1 MFGSRPTSEIQSQPT
16 ESGVGMPAELSQLRL
31 VDSMMH
37 EARNPLNAI
46 AIHLEIVSEKL
57 RKAGASVNVDSNL
70 QAIRSQLSRV
80 DELLRKFG
88 SFLLPKKRGDG
99 AFPLSSAVELAVE
112 LLDFERRR
120 KNVEVAARIEAGLS
134 VQTTERSAASSLV
147 LALLLRSL
155 DRAPSGSRVEVGV
168 AAENGRVAVVVSDS
182 GARQLEADFHSSALE
197 ALCIQSGAKLV
208 RGEDALA
215 VTFPGI
221 QPS

>member
-1 MFGSRPTSEIQSQPT
+1 LFGSRPLSETQPQPV
-16 ESGVGMPAELSQLRL
+16 EIGEGMPAELSQLRL

-70 QAIRSQLSRV
+70 QAIRSQLARV

-88 SFLLPKKRGDG
+88 SFMLPKKRGDG
-99 AFPLSSAVELAVE
+99 AFPLSSTVELAIE
-112 LLDFERRR
+112 LLDYERRR
-120 KNVEVAARIEAGLS
+120 KNVEIDARIEAGLT
-134 VQTTERSAASSLV
+134 VQTAERSVAPSLV
-147 LALLLRSL
+147 LVLLLSSL
-155 DRAPSGSRVEVGV
+155 DRAPSGSRVGVSV

-182 GARQLEADFHSSALE
+182 GIRQLEADFHSSALE
-197 ALCIQSGAKLV
+197 ALCIQSGAKLI
-208 RGEDALA
+208 RREDAW
-215 VTFPGI
+215 VVMFPGI